1 MAGVFTTIR
10 ESSYTELGELLTSGA
25 VSEAAMRNY
34 YRQEVKKARNRISKL
49 KSDAITKEYGKQ
61 DIPRFMALKNLTT
74 TGALL
79 HEIADLNRFLNR
91 KASLES
97 GLRKNKAAY
106 LEKLK
111 EWGLDISSE
120 NFGKW
125 AEFLQWFKLS
135 EYSKKF
141 EYEADEVKDVFEES
155 LKNEKASPAE
165 WEKLFNEYIK
175 RQDSSS
181 GVTEYR

>member
-125 AEFLQWFKLS
+125 AEFLRWFKLS